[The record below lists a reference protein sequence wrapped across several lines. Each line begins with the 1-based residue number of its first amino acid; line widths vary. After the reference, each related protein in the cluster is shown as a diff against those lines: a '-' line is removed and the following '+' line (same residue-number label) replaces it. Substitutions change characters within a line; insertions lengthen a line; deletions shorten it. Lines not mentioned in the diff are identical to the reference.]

1 VIVVRE
7 TEEPFVTRHRSLY
20 RALALPVDLDLICY
34 TPEEFEAMRGR
45 PFLREILSQE
55 VVLYEAVAR

>member
-1 VIVVRE
+1 MIVVRE